1 MPLTALI
8 VDDEYHA
15 RENLRMLLEE
25 FCPEVTVI
33 GDAGNV
39 KEALDKTRELN
50 PEVVFLDIRMPSG
63 SEGFDFLE
71 QAGEVNFQ
79 VVFVTAFKDYAVQA
93 FNANAIHYV
102 LKPIDIEDLQSA
114 VQKLVATRE
123 RLAGSEDGQSGY
135 VESLKALSE
144 NLRSNKRPHRIT
156 LHHSRG
162 FRLVDDTEIV
172 RIEAEN
178 TQSRLFFTDGSQTL
192 DSRHLKLYEDMLD
205 PERFIRVHKSHI
217 INLDALKEYIHVD
230 GHTAILNDGAEVP
243 IARARLSDFLS
254 RVKGL

>member
-1 MPLTALI
+1 MPLRALI

-25 FCPEVTVI
+25 FCPEVTVV
-33 GDAGNV
+33 GDAGGV
-39 KEALDKTRELN
+39 DEALRKTRELQ

-79 VVFVTAFKDYAVQA
+79 VVFVTAFKDYAIQA

-102 LKPIDIEDLQSA
+102 LKPIDIEDLQAA
-114 VQKLVATRE
+114 VKKLADTHE
-123 RLAGSEDGQSGY
+123 RMEAGDASQSEY
-135 VESLKALSE
+135 IASLKALSE

-162 FRLVDDTEIV
+162 FRLVDDTEII

-178 TQSRLFFTDGSQTL
+178 TQSRLFFTDGTQTL

-205 PERFIRVHKSHI
+205 PARFIRVHKSHI

-254 RVKGL
+254 RVKGA